1 MKLIFLILT
10 IFCFNINIS
19 FASPESFREKVVK
32 LEGLLEADSLTP
44 EQSYL
49 LVDMATKGFQ
59 DCSPSSGG
67 GGYVCVFAE
76 QLCTIK
82 QNSKSTSINCHSE
95 SDIDKLLSVK

>member
-19 FASPESFREKVVK
+19 FASPESFREKVIT
-32 LEGLLEADSLTP
+32 LERLLETNSLTP
-44 EQSYL
+44 KQSYL
-49 LVDMATKGFQ
+49 LVDMATKDFK
-59 DCSPSSGG
+59 DCTPSSGG
-67 GGYVCVFAE
+67 GGYICVFAE

-82 QNSKSTSINCHSE
+82 QNSKATSINCHSE